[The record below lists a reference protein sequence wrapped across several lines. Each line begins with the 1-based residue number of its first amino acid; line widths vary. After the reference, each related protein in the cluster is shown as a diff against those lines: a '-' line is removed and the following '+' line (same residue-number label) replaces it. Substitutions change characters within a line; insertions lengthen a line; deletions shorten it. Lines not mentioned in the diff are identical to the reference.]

1 MTCLYHCLPQKCFEA
16 VNAGQK
22 TKSFQNKL
30 KANSCS
36 QRFLDTSC
44 FDQKQ
49 RPRGRPETKK
59 QHQRKRHKIM
69 TCLYHCLPQK
79 CFEAVNAGKKTNRNK
94 RRGWCTLDCLK
105 EYLSSPF
112 LTPCNFANIFR
123 CKFGGKKCVS
133 THCFRKHRTG
143 NLAVAFHEE
152 QWVLLKADVTKAY
165 RRIQVLPEEWKYQ
178 VARLG
183 DKWWI
188 NMVGSISTQIRFQ
201 SSGHF
206 RPALLGSSWSVQ
218 LLGQSSVLVRRTCW
232 HIWRAG
238 SRRNSRLW
246 TRIRTG

>member
-94 RRGWCTLDCLK
+94 NPPQPKRHIRLK
-105 EYLSSPF
+105 NTVGRSRPYKMGKAPSPK
-112 LTPCNFANIFR
+112 R
-123 CKFGGKKCVS
+123 EK
-133 THCFRKHRTG
+133 
-143 NLAVAFHEE
+143 
-152 QWVLLKADVTKAY
+152 
-165 RRIQVLPEEWKYQ
+165 
-178 VARLG
+178 
-183 DKWWI
+183 
-188 NMVGSISTQIRFQ
+188 TQ
-201 SSGHF
+201 
-206 RPALLGSSWSVQ
+206 SV
-218 LLGQSSVLVRRTCW
+218 VKD
-232 HIWRAG
+232 
-238 SRRNSRLW
+238 
-246 TRIRTG
+246 

>member
-1 MTCLYHCLPQKCFEA
+1 MTNDLNFISKLPPLDHDK
-16 VNAGQK
+16 NA
-22 TKSFQNKL
+22 
-30 KANSCS
+30 
-36 QRFLDTSC
+36 
-44 FDQKQ
+44 
-49 RPRGRPETKK
+49 
-59 QHQRKRHKIM
+59 
-69 TCLYHCLPQK
+69 
-79 CFEAVNAGKKTNRNK
+79 K

-165 RRIQVLPEEWKYQ
+165 RRINVLPEEWKYQ

-188 NMVGSISTQIRFQ
+188 NMVGSISTQIRFPIFRH
-201 SSGHF
+201 HF

-218 LLGQSSVLVRRTCW
+218 RLGSQDVLAHLESWFEAKFQVVGKDPRRVMAKT
-232 HIWRAG
+232 
-238 SRRNSRLW
+238 
-246 TRIRTG
+246 IRCETS

>member
-1 MTCLYHCLPQKCFEA
+1 MYTGL
-16 VNAGQK
+16 
-22 TKSFQNKL
+22 L
-30 KANSCS
+30 K
-36 QRFLDTSC
+36 RIL
-44 FDQKQ
+44 
-49 RPRGRPETKK
+49 
-59 QHQRKRHKIM
+59 
-69 TCLYHCLPQK
+69 
-79 CFEAVNAGKKTNRNK
+79 V
-94 RRGWCTLDCLK
+94 
-105 EYLSSPF
+105 LSL

-123 CKFGGKKCVS
+123 CKFGGKKCIS

-143 NLAVAFHEE
+143 NLAVAFQEE

-218 LLGQSSVLVRRTCW
+218 RSWFAGRVGTFGELLRCEIPGCGQGSAQGDGENYQVRDILNPMSQHQQKSPERPNPSIRMMFSSVAKNLDL
-232 HIWRAG
+232 G
-238 SRRNSRLW
+238 SGLNFCFCDDVLFDLAPMEWPARK
-246 TRIRTG
+246 I